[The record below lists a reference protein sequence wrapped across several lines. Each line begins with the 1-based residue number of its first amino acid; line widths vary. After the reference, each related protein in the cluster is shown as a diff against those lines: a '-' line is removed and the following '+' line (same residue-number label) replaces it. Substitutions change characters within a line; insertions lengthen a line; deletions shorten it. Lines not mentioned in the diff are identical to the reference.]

1 MTKHGVTQVRYKI
14 ILPWHVQQQQLYHI
28 ENNKKAMFNQ
38 IYLDFIS
45 DSQQNIMQFSLL
57 QRLNLMILNL
67 KMSELNVAVPSIETT
82 TKIFP
87 S

>member
-1 MTKHGVTQVRYKI
+1 MILLCHDELWCNASKVQNKI
-14 ILPWHVQQQQLYHI
+14 ILPWHVQKQQLYFMV
-28 ENNKKAMFNQ
+28 NNKKVMFNQ

-67 KMSELNVAVPSIETT
+67 KMSESNVAVLY
-82 TKIFP
+82 
-87 S
+87 